1 MLSLI
6 LLSYRKTGL
15 KSMCMIFRNKNTPID
30 EQAFYVY
37 IYAAN
42 SYLTCLLQLYLRQD
56 HYID

>member
-1 MLSLI
+1 
-6 LLSYRKTGL
+6 
-15 KSMCMIFRNKNTPID
+15 MIFRNKNTPID

-42 SYLTCLLQLYLRQD
+42 SYLTCLLQLYPRQD